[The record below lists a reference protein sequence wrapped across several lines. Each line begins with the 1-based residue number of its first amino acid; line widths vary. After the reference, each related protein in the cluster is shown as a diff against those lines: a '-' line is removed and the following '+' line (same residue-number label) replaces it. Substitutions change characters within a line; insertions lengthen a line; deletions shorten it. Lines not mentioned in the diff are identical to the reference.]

1 MQNIQDVWE
10 RMEKTKREQ
19 KNIRLLYRDALEASR
34 EYREVTEQLKT
45 LGQKKKQIEAE
56 TKAELGSQ
64 YERLSKLKKEA
75 ELDREMLTDI
85 AISTLMKGE
94 PVKITDPEDNEY
106 EPVFSVRFRKV
117 NVVSQRV
124 E

>member
-1 MQNIQDVWE
+1 MQNIQDVWQ
-10 RMEKTKREQ
+10 RMQETKREQ
-19 KNIRLLYRDALEASR
+19 KSIRLLYRDALEASR

-64 YERLSKLKKEA
+64 YERLSKLKKET

-106 EPVFSVRFRKV
+106 EPVFSVRFRKA
-117 NVVSQRV
+117 NVVNQRV